1 MKIAWCFYG
10 QPRNLQEGYDN
21 IKNYINNEKINVDF
35 FCHAWYNNN
44 KEMSQ
49 SPWAKERN
57 NSIYIN
63 ETYMKNIIELYS
75 PKKFLFEH
83 EHEFN
88 IEQLKN
94 TLLLNNTTNN
104 NCNNVLSA
112 CYSTQTVIKLL
123 FDYCKEIR
131 QEYDI
136 VYISRYDFLKPI
148 TLKPAIINT
157 NFVYSTNIH
166 KIYGRELISPAL
178 LCGGM
183 NIMLILLLDIYDII
197 FEIKNDYNLHELLKQ
212 DKYKCKLYLN
222 HEEIF
227 LSNII
232 QKNIV
237 NIIYT
242 KDIPNF
248 M

>member
-10 QPRNLQEGYDN
+10 QPRNLQEGYNN
-21 IKNYINNEKINVDF
+21 IKNYISNEKINVDF

-44 KEMSQ
+44 KDISQ
-49 SPWAKERN
+49 SPWAKKRN
-57 NSIYIN
+57 NNIYIH
-63 ETYMKNIIELYS
+63 ETHMKNIIELYS

-83 EHEFN
+83 EQEFN
-88 IEQLKN
+88 IECLKN

-104 NCNNVLSA
+104 NGNNVLSA
-112 CYSTQTVIKLL
+112 CYSTQIVIKLL
-123 FDYCKEIR
+123 LDYCKEIK

-148 TLKPAIINT
+148 TLKPVNINT
-157 NFVYSTNIH
+157 NYIYSTNIH
-166 KIYGRELISPAL
+166 KIYERELISPAL

-183 NIMLILLLDIYDII
+183 DIMLSLLLDIYDII
-197 FEIKNDYNLHELLKQ
+197 FEIKNDYNLDKILKQ